1 MEINEKTL
9 MRDVFIDF
17 LRRTMSADPK
27 VVVIDADLAKCA
39 GTLALEKEFPDRAL
53 NTGIAEANMAGM
65 AAGLSAYGYIP
76 FITSFAPFASRRI
89 CDQAMISICY
99 AKQKVIIVG
108 TDPGIAAELNGGT
121 HMPFEDVA
129 IYRAIPDV
137 LIYEPTDAAE
147 LEAAL
152 PQILAYPHPVYL
164 RMHRKN
170 PPLMHAAGTKFDL
183 MKADVL
189 HKGSDI
195 TLVATGL
202 LVSTAMEAAAELEK
216 EGISAEVICAPVCK
230 PLDTQ
235 TIINSFR
242 KTGAAVTME
251 NHNVNGGLGSAVA
264 EAAAEYCPVP
274 MYRIG
279 VREKFGEVGKA
290 GYLRTVYGL
299 EVGDAV
305 RAAKEVLA
313 RKK

>member
-152 PQILAYPHPVYL
+152 PQILAYPHPV
-164 RMHRKN
+164 
-170 PPLMHAAGTKFDL
+170 
-183 MKADVL
+183 
-189 HKGSDI
+189 
-195 TLVATGL
+195 
-202 LVSTAMEAAAELEK
+202 
-216 EGISAEVICAPVCK
+216 
-230 PLDTQ
+230 
-235 TIINSFR
+235 
-242 KTGAAVTME
+242 
-251 NHNVNGGLGSAVA
+251 
-264 EAAAEYCPVP
+264 
-274 MYRIG
+274 
-279 VREKFGEVGKA
+279 
-290 GYLRTVYGL
+290 
-299 EVGDAV
+299 
-305 RAAKEVLA
+305 
-313 RKK
+313 